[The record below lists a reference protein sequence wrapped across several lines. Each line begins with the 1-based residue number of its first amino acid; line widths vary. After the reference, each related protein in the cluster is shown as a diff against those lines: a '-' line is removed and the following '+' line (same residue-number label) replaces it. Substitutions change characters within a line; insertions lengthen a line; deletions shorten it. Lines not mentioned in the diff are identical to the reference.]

1 MKAQRRTEAQAR
13 TSSLRFSSTRSI
25 RVSGIGAGSGAGV
38 RSEETTTVG
47 SPEDANTMAERWM
60 TAVTSGTPYQFE
72 FRGLRAADKAY
83 RHRPLVE
90 STEVAACSI
99 VPPDTATEFRSDS
112 VDVASRREPNTMS
125 AQRPG
130 IGSPNANGLAAFP
143 MRVRPF
149 RDVTLAAPALC
160 SRRE

>member
-1 MKAQRRTEAQAR
+1 
-13 TSSLRFSSTRSI
+13 
-25 RVSGIGAGSGAGV
+25 
-38 RSEETTTVG
+38 
-47 SPEDANTMAERWM
+47 M

-90 STEVAACSI
+90 STEVAACTI
-99 VPPDTATEFRSDS
+99 VPPNTATEFRSDS

-125 AQRPG
+125 AQRPS
-130 IGSPNANGLAAFP
+130 IESPNANCLAAFP
-143 MRVRPF
+143 MRVRSF
-149 RDVTLAAPALC
+149 RDVTLAASALC